1 MLLVLNCLVDDKN
14 ADEFDR
20 AMSILL
26 DKTNCVYQAFRACQ
40 TDSIADLHQF
50 SHLLISGSEASALDD
65 NSWDELLVN
74 TIGSFIADKKPV
86 LGICY
91 GHQFLARMIV
101 GKRCLKKREQPEIG
115 WVKIHTYTNELFKD
129 VNDKV
134 SFVLHYDEVTYLTD
148 DFQIIASSQSCPVHS
163 YQYKDLPVWGIQFH
177 PEYNLEQSREI
188 LEAYSKIEPK
198 FGQCFI
204 NDLDKGRDLGNIT
217 QVIKN
222 FLEVR

>member
-1 MLLVLNCLVDDKN
+1 
-14 ADEFDR
+14 
-20 AMSILL
+20 
-26 DKTNCVYQAFRACQ
+26 
-40 TDSIADLHQF
+40 
-50 SHLLISGSEASALDD
+50 
-65 NSWDELLVN
+65 
-74 TIGSFIADKKPV
+74 
-86 LGICY
+86 
-91 GHQFLARMIV
+91 MIV